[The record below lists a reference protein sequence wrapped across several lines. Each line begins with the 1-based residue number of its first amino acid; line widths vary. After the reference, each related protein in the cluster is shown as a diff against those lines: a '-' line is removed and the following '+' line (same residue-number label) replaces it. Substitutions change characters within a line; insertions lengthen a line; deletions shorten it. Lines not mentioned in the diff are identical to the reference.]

1 MNDAVGAVGGLHHH
15 TVQPHPPGKRPP
27 REAQLAWAIACLA
40 ADDAPLDDDAAEM
53 ASCRLVDDWA
63 CALPALNRPPVR
75 SARDQARCFARKRGA
90 SVLGLGPGATVDCGW
105 AAWANATAVR
115 ELDFHDSFFGLD
127 PSHPG
132 DVIPSVL
139 AAAEQL
145 GASGETLIRGIVTA
159 YEVQTALARG
169 IALNPYR
176 IDHVAHLGPAVAAG
190 VAALLRLPPEIGFEA
205 INHAAHVS
213 LSTRQARKGRISS
226 WKAFAPG
233 HVGKAA
239 IEAVDRAM
247 RGETSPAPIWEGDY
261 GILAVLL
268 GGPEIAVDVPL
279 PPPGAPCRAIL
290 DTYPKAHSAGYHG
303 QAVIDLA
310 LRMRPGLGDPRTI
323 RSVELRSKRMT
334 HVVMGAGSGDPDK
347 WDPGASR
354 ETLDHSAMFI
364 FARALWDGWWHHE
377 RSYDPTAIAAP
388 DFVSLWRR
396 VTTVEDADWNERFDR
411 RDGLEKDHGLRAV
424 VTFEDGRIVE
434 DEIAVADSHPRGAAP
449 WTRSDYERKF
459 ETLTADLVPAG
470 ERARFLEAAA
480 RLRLIPAGRLDT
492 LAVTVPESAIER
504 GAPGLFDR
512 TAGV

>member
-1 MNDAVGAVGGLHHH
+1 MSEPGQGAGQGMRRHAVR
-15 TVQPHPPGKRPP
+15 PHPPGRRPP
-27 REAQLAWAIACLA
+27 REETLAWAIACLA
-40 ADDAPLDDDAAEM
+40 ADDAPLDDAAAEM

-75 SARDQARCFARKRGA
+75 SARDQARCFPRRGGA
-90 SVLGLGPGATVDCGW
+90 SVLGLGPGAKVDCSW

-139 AAAEQL
+139 AAAEQI

-169 IALNPYR
+169 IALNPHR

-190 VAALLRLPPEIGFEA
+190 VAALLRLPPGIGVEA
-205 INHAAHVS
+205 ISHAAHVS
-213 LSTRQARKGRISS
+213 IGTRQARKGRISS

-268 GGPEIAVDVPL
+268 GGPESAAHVPL
-279 PPPGAPCRAIL
+279 PAPGAPCRAIL

-310 LRMRPGLGDPRTI
+310 FRMRERLGDPRRI
-323 RSVELRSKRMT
+323 RAVELRSKRMT
-334 HVVMGAGSGDPDK
+334 HVVMGAGANDPDK
-347 WDPGASR
+347 WDPAASR

-377 RSYDPTAIAAP
+377 RSYDPAAIAEP
-388 DFVSLWRR
+388 DFVALWKR
-396 VTTVEDADWNERFDR
+396 VTTVEDAGWNARFDA
-411 RDGLEKDHGLRAV
+411 RDGLDKDHGLRAV
-424 VTFEDGRIVE
+424 VTFEDGRVVE

-449 WTRSDYERKF
+449 WGRADYERKF
-459 ETLTADLVPAG
+459 EALTADLVPAP

-480 RLRLIPAGRLDT
+480 GIRAIPAGGLAA
-492 LAVTVPESAIER
+492 LAVTVP
-504 GAPGLFDR
+504 
-512 TAGV
+512 AGR